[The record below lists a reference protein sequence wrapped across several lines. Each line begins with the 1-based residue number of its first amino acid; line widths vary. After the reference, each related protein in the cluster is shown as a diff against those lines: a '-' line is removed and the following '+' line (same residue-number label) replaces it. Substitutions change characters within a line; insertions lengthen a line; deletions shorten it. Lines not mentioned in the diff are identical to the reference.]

1 MRKSI
6 SPPHQKSGITQ
17 DEPIRVHPDYEII
30 SQISTDTT
38 GVLYRAKSIQDN
50 TPVAI
55 RLFSGEV
62 RPRRIPEDETAP
74 SLAHIAGVRQI
85 LRTEKGIP
93 FAVLDM
99 PEGSCLA
106 HILNREPSLPAELAT
121 RIALKV
127 ALIIRALHVHGI
139 CHGHVNPG
147 SVFFKPQADGRIE
160 VQLVYHPLNGNPVDF
175 NLPEFL
181 SPELCARTGALSQ
194 SDDLWAVSILLYR
207 MLTGQA
213 PFAGTSPWEVLKTM
227 RQGQFSLSGSVKSQF
242 PLFSIFFQKT
252 LAARAGDRPDGQQ
265 MNLSLKSMLTTF
277 RPLSKP
283 LDSSIPASIPKSV
296 PESVPKSTDSV
307 MTLSDINDL
316 FEPVVEE
323 DNEISPFFETEEQD
337 QDVDPVEMLE
347 DLEDWELEE
356 AWDFLDDS
364 GLDDEQQTIL
374 LLGYYGPHNLD
385 IDEGTHGQGRHSR
398 SETTRPLVLTS
409 VLKDA
414 EIEAATHPTPD
425 IDAVDPV
432 QHAIND
438 TGNLPHD
445 SGGTSGN
452 PILNHP
458 YKSSTL
464 RSIDTT
470 LLANREHRKVK
481 VARFA
486 RKIALNG
493 GLAVVTFLSVLFLFR
508 EMKSGEKEAIRKTNA
523 IQVAPSKSGTPQ
535 APGTVAGALSDP
547 DRLRNTAS
555 PDAPNTVDNVT
566 IRLNE
571 VPPGAYILLNGIRTS
586 LPIVVPK
593 SQKPV
598 AIGVIVGDRI
608 VFSTTVSPL
617 ADQVIT
623 VAMADGK

>member
-17 DEPIRVHPDYEII
+17 DEPIRVHPDYEIV

-62 RPRRIPEDETAP
+62 RPRRIPEEETAP

-106 HILNREPSLPAELAT
+106 HVLNREPSLPAELAT

-127 ALIIRALHVHGI
+127 ALILRALHVHGI

-147 SVFFKPQADGRIE
+147 NVFFKPQADGRIE

-175 NLPEFL
+175 NLPVFL
-181 SPELCARTGALSQ
+181 SPELCARTGTLNQ

-207 MLTGQA
+207 MLTGEV

-283 LDSSIPASIPKSV
+283 LDSSIPASVSKSV
-296 PESVPKSTDSV
+296 PVSTDSV
-307 MTLSDINDL
+307 MTLSDIDDL

-323 DNEISPFFETEEQD
+323 DSEISPFFETEE

-385 IDEGTHGQGRHSR
+385 IDEETHEQGRHSR
-398 SETTRPLVLTS
+398 SDTTKPLVLTS

-414 EIEAATHPTPD
+414 EIEAATQPPPD
-425 IDAVDPV
+425 IYAIDPV
-432 QHAIND
+432 QHSIDDA
-438 TGNLPHD
+438 GNLLYD
-445 SGGTSGN
+445 SGSKSGN
-452 PILNHP
+452 PNLSHP

-493 GLAVVTFLSVLFLFR
+493 GLAVVTFISVLFLFR
-508 EMKSGEKEAIRKTNA
+508 EMKSGEKEPIRKTA
-523 IQVAPSKSGTPQ
+523 ATQVVPSESGAPKT
-535 APGTVAGALSDP
+535 PGTMADSA
-547 DRLRNTAS
+547 RLRNTAS
-555 PDAPNTVDNVT
+555 SDAPTTVENVT

-571 VPPGAYILLNGIRTS
+571 VPADAYILLNGIRTS

-623 VAMADGK
+623 VAMADGR

>member
-17 DEPIRVHPDYEII
+17 DEPIRVHPDYEIV
-30 SQISTDTT
+30 SQISADTT

-55 RLFSGEV
+55 RLFSAEV
-62 RPRRIPEDETAP
+62 RPRRIPEEDTAP
-74 SLAHIAGVRQI
+74 SLTHIAGVRQI

-106 HILNREPSLPAELAT
+106 HVLSREPSLPAELAT

-181 SPELCARTGALSQ
+181 SPELCARTGTLSQ
-194 SDDLWAVSILLYR
+194 SDDLWAVSILMYR

-227 RQGQFSLSGSVKSQF
+227 RKGQFSLSGSVKSQF

-252 LAARAGDRPDGQQ
+252 LAARASDRPDGQQ

-283 LDSSIPASIPKSV
+283 LDSSIPASVQKNV
-296 PESVPKSTDSV
+296 PESVPESTDSV

-323 DNEISPFFETEEQD
+323 DNEVSPFFETEE

-385 IDEGTHGQGRHSR
+385 IDEGAHGQGRHSR
-398 SETTRPLVLTS
+398 SDTTRPLVLTS

-414 EIEAATHPTPD
+414 EMEAATQPTPD
-425 IDAVDPV
+425 NFAVDPV
-432 QHAIND
+432 LYSIDDRGNQPND
-438 TGNLPHD
+438 SQGKA
-445 SGGTSGN
+445 GN
-452 PILNHP
+452 PNLSHP

-470 LLANREHRKVK
+470 LLANKEHRKMK
-481 VARFA
+481 AARFA

-493 GLAVVTFLSVLFLFR
+493 GLAVVTFVSVLFLFR
-508 EMKSGEKEAIRKTNA
+508 EMKSDEKEPIRKTAA
-523 IQVAPSKSGTPQ
+523 IQVVPSESGTPKT
-535 APGTVAGALSDP
+535 PGTLAGTQSDST
-547 DRLRNTAS
+547 RLRNTAS
-555 PDAPNTVDNVT
+555 PDAPTTVENVT

-571 VPPGAYILLNGIRTS
+571 VPPDAYILLNGIRTS

-623 VAMADGK
+623 VAMADGR